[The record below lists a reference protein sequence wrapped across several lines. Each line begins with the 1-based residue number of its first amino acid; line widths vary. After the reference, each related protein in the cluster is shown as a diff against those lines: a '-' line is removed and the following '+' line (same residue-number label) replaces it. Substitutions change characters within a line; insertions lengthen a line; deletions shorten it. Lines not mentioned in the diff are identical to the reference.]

1 MSTGS
6 VSIAEIGALPAP
18 SGITPNFIDP
28 YSIQTSLI
36 MSGVL
41 CLTLTTLTTAIRLYT
56 KLLIIKA
63 HGWADCR

>member
-6 VSIAEIGALPAP
+6 VSNAEIGALPPP
-18 SGITPNFIDP
+18 SGVTPNFINP
-28 YSIQTSLI
+28 HSIQTSLLAS
-36 MSGVL
+36 MVL

-56 KLLIIKA
+56 KLTIIKT